1 MLDSKQLKSQGLRFA
16 RALHMTIKTAMMFTV
31 DHKSMERPIQQSFQI
46 LNNMLKEGGQFTFGF
61 VDNQVMLNNLLTTET
76 SLRQLETEFLK
87 RGITAVTFEPGLT
100 LGRYKKV
107 IGLLGAPTKS
117 IDAAGGILV
126 FLDQNEL
133 EGARILPAARNQK
146 KDEHGD
152 TIIETDSEA
161 YILSKQMTD
170 EQGPRD
176 LLDSIDSLLE
186 SAWFDPSTRAEV
198 LSDFAAR
205 GVDGTGY
212 GVPIEMSSLV
222 VLKDGQAVGPESADA
237 PEGGGSGEPRAGIPA
252 GAPAGAPGGGTEP
265 GFGGP
270 GFGGTSPGFGGIGGT
285 GGGSG
290 SGSGAPGGYAGGA
303 GPGFG
308 GGGSGHGGALTG
320 MGSVPGGGPGTG
332 YPGGGTGGHPG
343 GGNGGGSGLPGL
355 PGLGGHLKGGPW
367 TSNSGSFMELVEASV
382 QRSLLEEKGNPQKS
396 YTSLARILRTTGVDK
411 ILDHFPAERRQ
422 ELTTLAPEQLASE
435 YIEDTALQLAGAKLK
450 SASGQPS
457 QKVLIEEEVVRVLA
471 RSLQA
476 THMADRLAQKLAKF
490 IEEFAVP
497 PHVQQKIREEL
508 SWSSLNNSKKFA
520 RLMEIKHYSAIE
532 FRRLTDLTKE
542 FMTQREI
549 DRASALASHYFE
561 FLDDEGAPIDNA
573 ELSRAPE
580 LIRNVPLAQV
590 GFAAKTA
597 ERLGRAL
604 LREDL
609 SEYIHFL
616 AASALTVLS
625 QSIAAFEDFPNV
637 LAIGISLETS
647 RDRNTEKHKKCCGL
661 GLDRLLPA
669 AAIERIIELFL
680 VKRNDSGWN
689 KMAARLLRYAA
700 PAGVEGVFKRL
711 NEEPEAKNR
720 LALVRLVGQMGSE
733 SIAVAYKYL
742 KDERWYVVRNICVA
756 LADLKDPDLADH
768 IVPALEHPDERV
780 QQAALKA
787 LVNSR
792 TMGAAPVLSTSLSK
806 LSPKVLDQALDELM
820 FMRQV
825 KTIAGLEEFVSGANA
840 ANLAAARKAVH
851 VLACIDDDEALRSL
865 ARLFRLE
872 KLDNR
877 IRRAALSVI
886 CKNQSSIA
894 VEVLQELATTRGP
907 LADEVRTELK
917 NRVAH

>member
-16 RALHMTIKTAMMFTV
+16 RSLHMTIKTAMMFSI
-31 DHKSMERPIQQSFQI
+31 DHKSMERPIQQSFQF

-100 LGRYKKV
+100 LGRYRKV
-107 IGLLGAPTKS
+107 IGLLAAPTKS

-161 YILSKQMTD
+161 YILSKQMTED
-170 EQGPRD
+170 QGPRD

-222 VLKDGQAVGPESADA
+222 VLKDGEAVGPEG
-237 PEGGGSGEPRAGIPA
+237 EGGTPGSTGEPRAGEPA
-252 GAPAGAPGGGTEP
+252 GAPAGGSGGSGGGS
-265 GFGGP
+265 GYGLGGNGP
-270 GFGGTSPGFGGIGGT
+270 GFGTGGGAGTGALGGNGGT
-285 GGGSG
+285 GAPGGHGGGSG
-290 SGSGAPGGYAGGA
+290 SG
-303 GPGFG
+303 FG
-308 GGGSGHGGALTG
+308 GGGNGPGGPGTG
-320 MGSVPGGGPGTG
+320 MGSVPGSGPGMG
-332 YPGGGTGGHPG
+332 YPGGGPGGHPG
-343 GGNGGGSGLPGL
+343 GGGLPGL
-355 PGLGGHLKGGPW
+355 PGGHLKGGPW

-411 ILDHFPAERRQ
+411 ILDHFPEERRQ

-450 SASGQPS
+450 SATGQPS
-457 QKVLIEEEVVRVLA
+457 QKLLIEEEVVRVLA

-476 THMADRLAQKLAKF
+476 THMADRMAQKLAKF

-497 PHVQQKIREEL
+497 AHVQQKIREEL
-508 SWSSLNNSKKFA
+508 HWSSLNNSKKFA
-520 RLMEIKHYSAIE
+520 LLMEIKHYSASE
-532 FRRLTDLTKE
+532 FRRLSDLTKE

-549 DRASALASHYFE
+549 DRASALASHYFD
-561 FLDDEGAPIDNA
+561 FLDEEEAQIDSI

-580 LIRNVPLAQV
+580 LIRNIPLAQV

-597 ERLGRAL
+597 ERLGKAL
-604 LREDL
+604 QREDL
-609 SEYIHFL
+609 SDYIHFL
-616 AASALTVLS
+616 AAGALTVLS
-625 QSIAAFEDFPNV
+625 QSIASFEDFPNV

-647 RDRNTEKHKKCCGL
+647 LNRDPEKHKKCCGL
-661 GLDRLLPA
+661 GLDRLLPV

-680 VKRNDSGWN
+680 GKRNDSGWS

-700 PAGVEGVFKRL
+700 PGGIEGVFKRL
-711 NEEPEAKNR
+711 NEEQDAKNR

-733 SIAVAYKYL
+733 GIAVAYKYL

-792 TMGAAPVLSTSLSK
+792 TMRAAPVLSTSLSK

-825 KTIAGLEEFVSGANA
+825 RTIAGLEEFVSSTSA
-840 ANLAAARKAVH
+840 ANLVSARKAVH
-851 VLACIDDDEALRSL
+851 VLACIDDDEALHSL
-865 ARLFRLE
+865 ARIFRME
-872 KLDNR
+872 NIDHR
-877 IRRAALSVI
+877 IRRAALSSI
-886 CKNQSSIA
+886 CKNQSSVA
-894 VEVLQELATTRGP
+894 VELLQELATTRGP

-917 NRVAH
+917 NRIPV

>member
-1 MLDSKQLKSQGLRFA
+1 M
-16 RALHMTIKTAMMFTV
+16 
-31 DHKSMERPIQQSFQI
+31 
-46 LNNMLKEGGQFTFGF
+46 
-61 VDNQVMLNNLLTTET
+61 
-76 SLRQLETEFLK
+76 
-87 RGITAVTFEPGLT
+87 
-100 LGRYKKV
+100 
-107 IGLLGAPTKS
+107 
-117 IDAAGGILV
+117 
-126 FLDQNEL
+126 
-133 EGARILPAARNQK
+133 
-146 KDEHGD
+146 
-152 TIIETDSEA
+152 
-161 YILSKQMTD
+161 
-170 EQGPRD
+170 
-176 LLDSIDSLLE
+176 
-186 SAWFDPSTRAEV
+186 
-198 LSDFAAR
+198 
-205 GVDGTGY
+205 
-212 GVPIEMSSLV
+212 
-222 VLKDGQAVGPESADA
+222 
-237 PEGGGSGEPRAGIPA
+237 
-252 GAPAGAPGGGTEP
+252 
-265 GFGGP
+265 
-270 GFGGTSPGFGGIGGT
+270 
-285 GGGSG
+285 
-290 SGSGAPGGYAGGA
+290 
-303 GPGFG
+303 
-308 GGGSGHGGALTG
+308 
-320 MGSVPGGGPGTG
+320 G
-332 YPGGGTGGHPG
+332 YPGGGSG
-343 GGNGGGSGLPGL
+343 GGGGLPGL
-355 PGLGGHLKGGPW
+355 PGGHLKGGPW

-411 ILDHFPAERRQ
+411 ILDHFPEERRQ

-450 SASGQPS
+450 SATGQPS

-549 DRASALASHYFE
+549 DRASALASHYFD
-561 FLDDEGAPIDNA
+561 FLDEEGAQIDNV

-580 LIRNVPLAQV
+580 LIRNIPLAQV

-604 LREDL
+604 QREDL
-609 SEYIHFL
+609 SDYIHFL

-647 RDRNTEKHKKCCGL
+647 LNRDPEKHKKCCGL
-661 GLDRLLPA
+661 GLDRLLPV

-680 VKRNDSGWN
+680 VKRNDSGWS

-700 PAGVEGVFKRL
+700 PGGIEGVFKRL
-711 NEEPEAKNR
+711 NEEQDAKNR

-733 SIAVAYKYL
+733 GIAVAYKYL

-768 IVPALEHPDERV
+768 IVPALEHSDERV

-792 TMGAAPVLSTSLSK
+792 TMGAAPALSRSLSK

-840 ANLAAARKAVH
+840 ANLASARKAVQ
-851 VLACIDDDEALRSL
+851 VLSSIDDDEALHSL

-877 IRRAALSVI
+877 IRRAALSAI
-886 CKNQSSIA
+886 CRNQSPIA

-917 NRVAH
+917 NRVTA